1 MTVVGWALWKT
12 RNDLVFSNIV
22 INSPKQVAYKT
33 FGFLKQWVKMAKKDG
48 AKMESWL
55 AKLKEGL
62 KRW

>member
-1 MTVVGWALWKT
+1 
-12 RNDLVFSNIV
+12 V